1 MVNEVD
7 LDQVVGMVEANVV
20 NRDTLERRVVVIGDA
35 GYVGLDNLSGCG
47 EYTEYVGMVGFVS
60 EVYYLCGGCGCS
72 GRYRYGRSTL
82 SMVNMKDMERRV
94 RWVYCILLIWFK
106 R

>member
-20 NRDTLERRVVVIGDA
+20 NRDTLERVVVIGDA
-35 GYVGLDNLSGCG
+35 GYVGLNNLSGCG

-60 EVYYLCGGCGCS
+60 EVY
-72 GRYRYGRSTL
+72 
-82 SMVNMKDMERRV
+82 
-94 RWVYCILLIWFK
+94 
-106 R
+106 